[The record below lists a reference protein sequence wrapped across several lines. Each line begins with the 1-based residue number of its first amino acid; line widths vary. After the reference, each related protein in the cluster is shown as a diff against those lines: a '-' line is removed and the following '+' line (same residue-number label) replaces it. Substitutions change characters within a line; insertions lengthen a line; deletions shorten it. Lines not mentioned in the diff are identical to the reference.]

1 MASKSSSLV
10 KMCERH
16 LWVFQASEWPP
27 EIYRSATKSG
37 ARIELELAFSRLRS
51 RQSHFC
57 ASGTAEPYSYMPT
70 IQEYIPQWV
79 GWQNDC
85 IALFTLDAQ
94 FCSFLYCS
102 IEVFHQKSK
111 NTQSTSNICTLNE
124 NITIYK
130 THLRRTQFH
139 AIFWCR
145 ADLLNRICINTQ
157 RNLVSAGDGKNE
169 SWMTPQSTFPFL

>member
-1 MASKSSSLV
+1 MRKWEQRLECIHFLCLIDAMASKSSFVV
-10 KMCERH
+10 KICERH
-16 LWVFQASEWPP
+16 LWIFQASEWPP

-111 NTQSTSNICTLNE
+111 NTQFTYNICTLNE
-124 NITIYK
+124 NIIIYK
-130 THLRRTQFH
+130 THLDKLSFTPSFVVGQNC
-139 AIFWCR
+139 WTGY
-145 ADLLNRICINTQ
+145 INTLC
-157 RNLVSAGDGKNE
+157 NL
-169 SWMTPQSTFPFL
+169 F